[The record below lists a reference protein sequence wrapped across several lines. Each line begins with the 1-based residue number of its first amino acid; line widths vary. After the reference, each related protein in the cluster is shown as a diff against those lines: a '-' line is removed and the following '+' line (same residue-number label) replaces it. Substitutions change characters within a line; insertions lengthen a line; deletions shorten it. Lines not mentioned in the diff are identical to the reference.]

1 MHEFSIAT
9 AVVEKILEFAQEKQ
23 IARVIEVRLAVGE
36 LACVEAVQLKFCISA
51 ITKETAMEDSAV
63 EIDQVAA
70 EVACPHCSYRGR
82 PKYWEDALSSGPVP
96 TLQCPE
102 CGKAAQPSQGQEC
115 AIKAIKYVR

>member
-9 AVVEKILEFAQEKQ
+9 AVVEKILEFAREKRVT
-23 IARVIEVRLAVGE
+23 RVIEVRLAVGE
-36 LACVEAVQLKFCISA
+36 LACVEEVQLKFCISS

-63 EIDQVAA
+63 EIEKVDA
-70 EVACPHCSYRGR
+70 EVACPHCAYQGR

-102 CGKAAQPSQGQEC
+102 CGKAAQPSQGQDC
-115 AIKAIKYVR
+115 AIRAIRYVA